1 MLNWVNAVKILILG
15 GGQIGANVAENL
27 SSIDQNDVTIVDID
41 EEALNRMRDKLDILT
56 VLGNAGSPRVLA
68 MAGADDSD
76 LLLALTHNDETNL
89 VACQL
94 ASHLFN
100 IPTRIARVRQSDYL
114 EHGDRHLALELFAV
128 QESICPEQLVT
139 HQLHQLFEYPGSLQV
154 LDFAGGKAQL
164 VVVRARLG
172 GLLVGKPLSQIREDL
187 PDVDCRVCAIYRND
201 KLIIPKGNTIIIEG
215 DEVSFLAAREHIQL
229 MLRELRSTE
238 KIAHRV
244 MIAGGGNIGFRISKI
259 LENHFSVKLIE
270 NRKNRAEWLSENLN
284 TTLVLYGSATDEALL
299 QQENIEEIDIFCS
312 LTNDDE
318 SNVMSAL
325 LAKRYGAKRVMA
337 LVNRTSYV
345 DLFEGNK
352 IDIVISPH
360 LTTIG
365 SILTHIR
372 RGDVV
377 AVHPLRRGAAEAIE
391 AIVHG
396 DKNTSKL
403 VGRTIDNVELPRG
416 VYISTIVREGAVIM
430 AHHDVMIEERDHVI
444 FFVARRH
451 LVKEVEKLIQVQIN
465 FF

>member
-1 MLNWVNAVKILILG
+1 MRILVLG
-15 GGQIGANVAENL
+15 GGQVGANVAENL
-27 SSIDQNDVTIVDID
+27 AAIDQNDVTVVDVD
-41 EEALNRMRDKLDILT
+41 EEALKKMSEKLDILT
-56 VLGNAGSPRVLA
+56 IVGNAASPRIME

-76 LLLALTHNDETNL
+76 LLLALTRDDETNL

-94 ASHLFN
+94 ASRLFN
-100 IPTRIARVRQSDYL
+100 IPNRIARVRQSDYL
-114 EHGDRHLALELFAV
+114 EHGERPALDFFDV

-154 LDFAGGKAQL
+154 LDFADGKAQL
-164 VVVRARLG
+164 VVVRAQLA
-172 GLLVGKPLSQIREDL
+172 GLLVGKPLSQIRTDL
-187 PDVDCRVCAIYRND
+187 PDADCRVCAIYRND
-201 KLIIPKGNTIIIEG
+201 KLIIPEGSTVIIEG
-215 DEVSFLAAREHIQL
+215 DEVFFLAAREHIQL

-238 KIAHRV
+238 KVARRV

-259 LENHFSVKLIE
+259 LEDHFDVKLLE
-270 NRKNRAEWLSENLN
+270 NRKTRAEWLSENLDS
-284 TTLVLYGSATDEALL
+284 TLVLYGSATDESLL
-299 QQENIEEIDIFCS
+299 QQENIDEIDIFCS

-318 SNVMSAL
+318 NNVMSAL

-345 DLFEGNK
+345 DLLEGNK

-365 SILTHIR
+365 SILTYIR
-372 RGDVV
+372 RGDVM

-391 AIVHG
+391 VIIHG

-403 VGRTIDNVELPRG
+403 VGRTIGAVELPHG
-416 VYISTIVREGAVIM
+416 VYISALVRQDEVIM
-430 AHHDVMIEERDHVI
+430 AHHNVEINEGDHVI

-451 LVKEVEKLIQVQIN
+451 LVKDVEKLIQVQIG